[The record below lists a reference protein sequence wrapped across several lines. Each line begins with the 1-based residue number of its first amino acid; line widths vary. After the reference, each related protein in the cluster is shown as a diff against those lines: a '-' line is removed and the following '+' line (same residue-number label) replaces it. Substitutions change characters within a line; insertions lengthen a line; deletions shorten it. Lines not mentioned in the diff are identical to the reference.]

1 MIKSTNKKQKKNI
14 DNNNVKVNNK
24 EKGYT
29 NNENKNINHDG
40 NKEDKSNKK

>member
-1 MIKSTNKKQKKNI
+1 MIKCTDKKQKKNI

-29 NNENKNINHDG
+29 NNENKNINNDG
-40 NKEDKSNKK
+40 NKDDKSNKK